1 LLTCDVVGAESQRAA
16 RNIGRAIVDSTLVRK
31 GVAGAEPRVG
41 HIVMAVGKAGEKAER
56 DLLGISIGNI
66 VVAKAGESLADI
78 DESAVGSHLKSGQ
91 VHLTI
96 DIGIGRGKARVW
108 SAL

>member
-1 LLTCDVVGAESQRAA
+1 MS
-16 RNIGRAIVDSTLVRK
+16 NIIRTKLVGRARIVRL
-31 GVAGAEPRVG
+31 AG
-41 HIVMAVGKAGEKAER
+41 
-56 DLLGISIGNI
+56 LGISIGNI

-78 DESAVGSHLKSGQ
+78 DKGAVVSHLKSGQ

-96 DIGIGRGKARVW
+96 GMGIGRGKARVW